1 MAELLVSAVLPVL
14 FEKLT
19 SGELLN
25 FATQEGVRSKLKKWE
40 KTLKMI
46 EALLIDAEEKQLKNS
61 CGDVAGRAPRFGLRC
76 GGYLG

>member
-25 FATQEGVRSKLKKWE
+25 FATQEGVRSKLKKGE

-46 EALLIDAEEKQLKNS
+46 EELLIDAEEKQMKD
-61 CGDVAGRAPRFGLRC
+61 GAVEM
-76 GGYLG
+76 